1 MIRAATNVKGRKTMR
16 LIGRRE
22 VMVGGAAAAA
32 FGTAGARAQG
42 KWPERPVRFVVP
54 LAPGGAI
61 DFVARQCGEVMSRQI
76 GQQVIVEN
84 RTGAGGTVGM
94 DGVMRG
100 EPDGYTIL
108 IANDNAASAP
118 HVLKLAHDYTKVL
131 VPLIDISHQ
140 PLVLGLHPSLG
151 VNSVQEYIEFARKN
165 GGVGF
170 ASSGVGSNQH
180 VLGAWIAKEAGVKL
194 EHVPYRGAGQAVN
207 DLIAGHVKSA
217 LLGPTA
223 LIPHHLSGAIKIVG
237 QSTGKR
243 SSVLPD
249 IPTFDE
255 SGLKGVV
262 LDVWYAAFAP
272 PNTPPALVREIN
284 AAIGKSLT
292 DPRLR
297 DAFAKGIMEPVGGT
311 PEQLG
316 EMARADSAKY
326 ERLVRELDIRGA

>member
-1 MIRAATNVKGRKTMR
+1 MGR
-16 LIGRRE
+16 IDRR
-22 VMVGGAAAAA
+22 VMLAGGGVMCMPMLAP
-32 FGTAGARAQG
+32 RILAQG
-42 KWPERPVRFVVP
+42 KWPERPVHFIVP

-61 DFVARQCGEVMSRQI
+61 DFVARQCSEIMSRQI

-94 DGVMRG
+94 DAVMRG
-100 EPDGYTIL
+100 DPDGYMIL

-118 HVLKLAHDYTKVL
+118 HVLKLPHNYTTTLTPV
-131 VPLIDISHQ
+131 IDLGHQ
-140 PLVLGLHPSLG
+140 PLVLGVHPSLG
-151 VNSVQEYIEFARKN
+151 VDSVQDYVAKAKAS
-165 GGVGF
+165 GGIGF

-180 VLGAWIAKEAGVKL
+180 VLGAWLAREAGIKL

-223 LIPHHLSGAIKIVG
+223 LIPHHLAGAIKIIG
-237 QSTGKR
+237 QSTATR

-249 IPTFDE
+249 VPTFVE
-255 SGLKGVV
+255 SGLKDLA

-272 PNTPPALVREIN
+272 PNTPPPLVRQIN
-284 AAIGKSLT
+284 AA
-292 DPRLR
+292 
-297 DAFAKGIMEPVGGT
+297 FAKALEEPKLREAFKKGILEPIGGT

-326 ERLVRELDIRGA
+326 ERLVRELAITGA

>member
-1 MIRAATNVKGRKTMR
+1 MR
-16 LIGRRE
+16 FVDRR
-22 VMVGGAAAAA
+22 MMLAGSAAAIGLGSL
-32 FGTAGARAQG
+32 GTRVHAQA
-42 KWPERPVRFVVP
+42 KWPERSVHFVVP

-76 GQQVIVEN
+76 GQQVVVEN
-84 RTGAGGTVGM
+84 RTGAGGTIGM

-131 VPLIDISHQ
+131 LPVIDIGHQ
-140 PLVLGLHPSLG
+140 PLVLGVHPSLG
-151 VNSVQEYIEFARKN
+151 VNTVEEYIAKAKAT

-180 VLGAWIAKEAGVKL
+180 VLGAWIAKEAGIKL

-207 DLIAGHVKSA
+207 DLVAGHVKSA

-223 LIPHHLSGAIKIVG
+223 LMPHHLSGSIKIIG
-237 QSTGKR
+237 QSTEKR
-243 SSVLPD
+243 ASVLPD
-249 IPTFDE
+249 IPTLHE
-255 SGLKGVV
+255 SGLKGVI
-262 LDVWYAAFAP
+262 LDVWYAAFASP
-272 PNTPPALVREIN
+272 GTPAPLIQAMN
-284 AAIGKSLT
+284 AAIGKSLQ
-292 DPRLR
+292 DAKLR
-297 DAFAKGIMEPVGGT
+297 EAFAKGIMEPVGGT

-316 EMARADSAKY
+316 QMARADSEKY
-326 ERLVRELDIRGA
+326 ARLVKELSITGG

>member
-1 MIRAATNVKGRKTMR
+1 MR
-16 LIGRRE
+16 RRD
-22 VMVGGAAAAA
+22 VLGGAAAVGAVALSGPHVAA
-32 FGTAGARAQG
+32 QE
-42 KWPERPVRFVVP
+42 KWPQRPVHFIVP

-94 DGVMRG
+94 DAVMRG
-100 EPDGYTIL
+100 DPDGYMIL

-118 HVLKLAHDYTKVL
+118 HVLKLAHDYTRVL
-131 VPLIDISHQ
+131 VPVIDLGHQ
-140 PLVLGLHPSLG
+140 PLVLGVHPTLG
-151 VNSVQEYIEFARKN
+151 VNSVAEYIAKAKAS

-180 VLGAWIAKEAGVKL
+180 VLGAWIAREAGIKL
-194 EHVPYRGAGQAVN
+194 EHVPYRGAGQAIN

-223 LIPHHLSGAIKIVG
+223 MIPHHLAGAIKIIG
-237 QSTGKR
+237 QSTAKR

-249 IPTFDE
+249 IPTFVE
-255 SGLKGVV
+255 SGLPNVA

-272 PNTPPALVREIN
+272 PNTPAGLVREVN
-284 AAIGKSLT
+284 AAFAKALD

-297 DAFAKGIMEPVGGT
+297 GAFKKGIMEPTGGS
-311 PEQLG
+311 PETLG

-326 ERLVRELDIRGA
+326 ARLVKELQITSA

>member
-1 MIRAATNVKGRKTMR
+1 MGPID
-16 LIGRRE
+16 RRG
-22 VMVGGAAAAA
+22 MLSSTIALAAAAVA
-32 FGTAGARAQG
+32 PRAAAQG
-42 KWPERPVRFVVP
+42 DWPARQVHFIVP

-61 DFVARQCGEVMSRQI
+61 DFVARQCSEIMSRQI

-94 DGVMRG
+94 DAVMRG
-100 EPDGYTIL
+100 DPDGYMIL

-131 VPLIDISHQ
+131 VPVIDLGHQ
-140 PLVLGLHPSLG
+140 PLVLGVHPSLG
-151 VNSVQEYIEFARKN
+151 VNSIAEYVAKAKAS
-165 GGVGF
+165 GGIGF

-180 VLGAWIAKEAGVKL
+180 VLGAWFAKEAGIKL

-223 LIPHHLSGAIKIVG
+223 LIPHHLAGSIKIIG
-237 QSTGKR
+237 QSTATR

-249 IPTFDE
+249 IPTFVE
-255 SGLKGVV
+255 SGLKDLA

-272 PNTPPALVREIN
+272 PGTPAALVRRIN
-284 AAIGKSLT
+284 AA
-292 DPRLR
+292 
-297 DAFAKGIMEPVGGT
+297 FAKALEEPKLREAFKKGILEPIGGA
-311 PEQLG
+311 PERLG
-316 EMARADSAKY
+316 EMARSDSAKY
-326 ERLVRELDIRGA
+326 ERLVRELQITGG